1 MCWDLAKFC
10 TTEISFIIPYY
21 IYYTHGAC
29 ARMYRET
36 IAAIEIGL
44 ARWALSVCAYIN
56 RNISMWKYAA
66 EWNRAWI
73 DSRIFITVQL
83 RPYYG
88 DFRPNETTGPG
99 RRWLIFRYTSVIRQI
114 KTCISRANWH
124 TLLRVRGP
132 DVSNQRWLNE
142 YITMIKYIY
151 IYVHIYVH
159 IYSSWCSVK
168 SVCHR
173 CARFA
178 MFHCLELSLSRCLA
192 QSKINGEQQNF
203 QLWTITNYSF

>member
-1 MCWDLAKFC
+1 MFRVFYLTQKYTRVRVLRSYKILHNRNILCC
-10 TTEISFIIPYY
+10 IC
-21 IYYTHGAC
+21 YTHGTC
-29 ARMYRET
+29 ARMYRKT

-44 ARWALSVCAYIN
+44 VRWALSVCACIN
-56 RNISMWKYAA
+56 RNISMWNYAA

-73 DSRIFITVQL
+73 DSRIFITFQL

-88 DFRPNETTGPG
+88 DSRSNETTKPGPG

-114 KTCISRANWH
+114 KTFISRADWH
-124 TLLRVRGP
+124 TLFRVRGP

-142 YITMIKYIY
+142 IY
-151 IYVHIYVH
+151 IYRYIHVH
-159 IYSSWCSVK
+159 STGWCSVK

-178 MFHCLELSLSRCLA
+178 MFHCLELSLSA
-192 QSKINGEQQNF
+192 
-203 QLWTITNYSF
+203 TN